1 MEINGREIKFK
12 RTIWATLAI
21 GALCPDKELDKL
33 DQVLR
38 ENFVDGNMAAAQFIC
53 IMSEGYERWAAYE
66 ASKAGEPYEMNPLT
80 MDEIMN
86 LEDFDVFQN
95 LFIAA
100 AGVWKA
106 DAQPSVE
113 TEPAKGKKKSKA
125 NKSS

>member
-66 ASKAGEPYEMNPLT
+66 ASRAGKSYEMNPLT